1 METPCFFCVQK
12 IQFFGTES
20 FVYTTRGDSKH
31 LCLETESHH
40 EFHGEI
46 RETLSIYSMPQL
58 DKVTFLSQFFWLC
71 FFYLGFYYII
81 LKFYLPKIS
90 RILALRRKKM
100 GFSHEGM
107 MSLQQENHLI
117 RENYESLVSR
127 ALATSKNLFKT
138 FFSRTTNWLN
148 TNATVI
154 NKTHYQ
160 PVNTSYLQSLGESSL
175 SQNLLFYHAGK
186 NLPEK
191 LTFKNLVQNLQ
202 NQKKFVSNQLP
213 GMIKGQSDFQEA
225 KKTKK
230 K

>member
-1 METPCFFCVQK
+1 
-12 IQFFGTES
+12 
-20 FVYTTRGDSKH
+20 
-31 LCLETESHH
+31 
-40 EFHGEI
+40 
-46 RETLSIYSMPQL
+46 MPQL

-107 MSLQQENHLI
+107 LSLQQENSQV

-127 ALATSKNLFKT
+127 ALSTSKALFNT
-138 FFSRTTNWLN
+138 FFSRTANWLS
-148 TNATVI
+148 TNVTTL

-160 PVNTSYLQSLGESSL
+160 PVNTSYIHSLGESSL
-175 SQNLLFYHAGK
+175 SQNLLFYHAG
-186 NLPEK
+186 NHLPEK
-191 LTFKNLVQNLQ
+191 LTFKNLVQSLQ
-202 NQKKFVSNQLP
+202 NQKKFLLKFPQIGSSQ
-213 GMIKGQSDFQEA
+213 GQNEFQDSKKS

-230 K
+230 